1 MLKGKTAIVTGATKG
16 IGKAIAQLF
25 ADQGA
30 VVYGLGRNQ
39 EDLNKLNEYADN
51 MHAVLA
57 DVCNGNQCK
66 EIFSTI
72 YKEEGRID
80 ILVNNAG
87 IMQDAL
93 IGMITDSQIQMLFQ
107 TNVYAVIQL
116 TQLAARFMKRRKEGI
131 ILNLSSIIG
140 TNGNPGQSVYS
151 ATKGAVISFTK
162 SAAKEL
168 APQGIRVN
176 AIAPG
181 IIQTDL
187 LASVPEEKLQERI
200 SKIQLGRMGT
210 PQEVAEAALFL
221 ASDRSRYISGQILGV
236 DGVTIL

>member
-16 IGKAIAQLF
+16 IGKAIVQLF

-39 EDLNKLNEYADN
+39 EDLKKLNEYADN
-51 MHAVLA
+51 VHPVLA
-57 DVCNGNQCK
+57 DVCSSNQCK

-87 IMQDAL
+87 VMQDAL
-93 IGMITDSQIQMLFQ
+93 IGMITDSLIETLFQ

-116 TQLAARFMKRRKEGI
+116 TQLAARFMKRQKEGA

-140 TNGNPGQSVYS
+140 VNGNPGQSVYS

-221 ASDRSRYISGQILGV
+221 VSDRSRYISGQILGV